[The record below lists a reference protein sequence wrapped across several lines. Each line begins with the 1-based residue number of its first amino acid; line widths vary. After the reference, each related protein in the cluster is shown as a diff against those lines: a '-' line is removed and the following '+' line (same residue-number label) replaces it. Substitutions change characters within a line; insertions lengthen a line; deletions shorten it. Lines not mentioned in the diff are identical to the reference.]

1 MSLEL
6 ANISF
11 THPGT
16 PRDSHQLLERI
27 NLRVGAGELVG
38 LTAPSGAGKSTLIRI
53 AALMLGADS
62 GTVSINNRLVMPN
75 HEVPSEM
82 RRNLGVVLQSSRAAS
97 DPRLRLESLICAPL
111 DFRSGALRPRPTQHA
126 ERLGQLAD
134 LVQLS
139 PKLLRSYPH
148 QVSDGQLQRAM
159 IARSLVLEPSVLICD
174 EPTSALDAQTT
185 RTILQ
190 LLARQATSG
199 TAVLVASH
207 DAEALGQVAHRMQN
221 LAELGAPQ
229 TNAVERTS

>member
-6 ANISF
+6 TNVSF
-11 THPGT
+11 THPGI
-16 PRDSHQLLERI
+16 PHGSDQLLEHI
-27 NLRVGAGELVG
+27 NLRIGAGELVG

-53 AALMLGADS
+53 AALMLDADS
-62 GTVSINNRLVMPN
+62 GTVSINERAFAPGHLVPPD
-75 HEVPSEM
+75 V
-82 RRNLGVVLQSSRAAS
+82 RRNLGVVLQSPRAAA

-111 DFRSGALRPRPTQHA
+111 DFRSGALRPRPTKHA

-174 EPTSALDAQTT
+174 EPTAALDAQTT
-185 RTILQ
+185 GTILQ
-190 LLARQATSG
+190 VLARQAANG

-207 DAEALGQVAHRMQN
+207 DAAALGQVAHRMQN
-221 LAELGAPQ
+221 LAELSAPP
-229 TNAVERTS
+229 TKAVERTS